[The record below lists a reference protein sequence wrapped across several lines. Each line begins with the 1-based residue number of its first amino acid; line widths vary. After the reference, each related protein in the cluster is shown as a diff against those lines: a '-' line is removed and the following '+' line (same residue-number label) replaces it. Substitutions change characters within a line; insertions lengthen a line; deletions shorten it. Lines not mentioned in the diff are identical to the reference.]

1 MTPAPTLRP
10 ASRATLRRQRGA
22 TLFGLVF
29 WAIVVAFVFL
39 MGIRI
44 WPSLNEY
51 ITINQAVE
59 RVMHA
64 EPVPTDILAVR
75 RAFDRQKD
83 IEYSIQTISGADL
96 EIEPRDDRSLRVRF
110 AYDKEIEI
118 FGPVFLLI
126 KYRGGTR

>member
-1 MTPAPTLRP
+1 MIPSRTARARCNAPA
-10 ASRATLRRQRGA
+10 RRQRGV

-29 WAIVVAFVFL
+29 WAVIVCFVGL
-39 MGIRI
+39 IGLRV
-44 WPSLNEY
+44 WPSVNEY
-51 ITINQAVE
+51 ITINQAIE

-64 EPVPTDILAVR
+64 EPVPTDALAVR

-96 EIEPRDDRSLRVRF
+96 EIEPRDDRTLRVRF
-110 AYDKEIEI
+110 AYDKEIEVI
-118 FGPVFLLI
+118 SPVFLLI

>member
-29 WAIVVAFVFL
+29 WAVVVAFVFL
-39 MGIRI
+39 MAIRI

-51 ITINQAVE
+51 ITINQAVD

>member
-1 MTPAPTLRP
+1 MNP
-10 ASRATLRRQRGA
+10 SRTAHARCSALAQRQRGV

-29 WAIVVAFVFL
+29 WAVVVCFVGL
-39 MGIRI
+39 IGLRV

-51 ITINQAVE
+51 ITINQAIE

-64 EPVPTDILAVR
+64 EPVPTDALAVR

-110 AYDKEIEI
+110 AYDKEIELI
-118 FGPVFLLI
+118 SPVFLLI

>member
-10 ASRATLRRQRGA
+10 ASHATLRRQRGA

-29 WAIVVAFVFL
+29 WAVVVAFVFL
-39 MGIRI
+39 MAIRI

-51 ITINQAVE
+51 ITINQAVD

>member
-1 MTPAPTLRP
+1 MIPFPKAR
-10 ASRATLRRQRGA
+10 RACQVTARQQRGV

-29 WAIVVAFVFL
+29 WAIVVAFVGL
-39 MGIRI
+39 MAIRV

-51 ITINQAVE
+51 ITINQAIE

-64 EPVPTDILAVR
+64 EPVPTDPLAVR

-110 AYDKEIEI
+110 AYDKEVEV
-118 FGPVFLLI
+118 FSPVFLLI

>member
-1 MTPAPTLRP
+1 MSIPEQ
-10 ASRATLRRQRGA
+10 SRSTRIATARRQRGV
-22 TLFGLVF
+22 TLLGLVF
-29 WAIVVAFVFL
+29 WAVVVAFIGL
-39 MGIRI
+39 MAIRV

-51 ITINQAVE
+51 FTINQAID

-110 AYDKEIEI
+110 AYDKEIEV